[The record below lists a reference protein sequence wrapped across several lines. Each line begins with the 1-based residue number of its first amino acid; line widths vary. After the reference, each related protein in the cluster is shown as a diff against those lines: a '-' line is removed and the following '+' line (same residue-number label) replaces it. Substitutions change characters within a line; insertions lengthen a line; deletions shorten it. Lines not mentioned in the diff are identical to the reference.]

1 MNIMCLLH
9 INPNALNRTIINLR
23 DYTSMLQFK
32 LPFLLTILLLLSMAS
47 ACTTY
52 YKTSHINKNADKLT
66 RNTNQ
71 NTTKVT
77 NDYQDLLQMQKE
89 LLKHTNIST
98 EYPYTS
104 IDKML
109 QQLEKHILEVK
120 KSEKSILNNRQVLSA
135 FLKGKKKI
143 RSDSPDLDKFNS
155 IIKNQKILY
164 EEHSERLMVYRED
177 RDKLVSLLDSNK
189 ITKLKLS
196 ETRKKVKTFTDDA
209 ANTIIEIDTTLA
221 QEKEKYLTY
230 NNQKFEKDKIEYIN
244 NTLKEIE
251 SVISKIE
258 IENKQLIDL
267 VDGFKSEIND
277 RNEIWVGPGM
287 KTHTLLMDMSEIG
300 KIMNNLSNNYNHLID
315 KLNNL

>member
-1 MNIMCLLH
+1 MNVMCLFH

-32 LPFLLTILLLLSMAS
+32 LPLLVTILLLISMAS
-47 ACTTY
+47 GCTTY

-71 NTTKVT
+71 NTTKVK

-89 LLKHTNIST
+89 LLKHTNIPT

-109 QQLEKHILEVK
+109 QQLEKHIFEVK
-120 KSEKSILNNRQVLSA
+120 KSEESILNNRQVLSA

-143 RSDSPDLDKFNS
+143 RSDLPDLDKFNS

-164 EEHSERLMVYRED
+164 EEHSERLMDYRED
-177 RDKLVSLLDSNK
+177 RDKLVSFLGNNK

-196 ETRKKVKTFTDDA
+196 ETRKKAKKFTDDA
-209 ANTIIEIDTTLA
+209 ANTIIKIETTLA
-221 QEKEKYLTY
+221 QAKEKYLSY
-230 NNQKFEKDKIEYIN
+230 NNQKFKKDKIEHIN
-244 NTLKEIE
+244 NILKEIE
-251 SVISKIE
+251 SVTSKIE
-258 IENKQLIDL
+258 TENKQLINL
-267 VDGFKSEIND
+267 MDGFKSEINE
-277 RNEIWVGPGM
+277 RNEVWVGPGM
-287 KTHTLLMDMSEIG
+287 KTHTLLIDMSKIG
-300 KIMNNLSNNYNHLID
+300 KTLNNLSNNYNYLID
-315 KLNNL
+315 KLNNF